1 MQVVNHLCKSQRN
14 FWLTECD
21 FQQFH
26 HLVVGEIFRRN
37 QKTFQHSGTG
47 TQSMHT
53 GFAGQ
58 LRYLML
64 QNFLAVLVVAQLL
77 LGFGFFAAEIGKGG
91 FGLGHGITLLYN
103 ISDIRHFC
111 WFVVHY
117 IQSLR
122 ISWRWL
128 CCFLCT

>member
-58 LRYLML
+58 LRYLVF
-64 QNFLAVLVVAQLL
+64 QNFLTVLVVAKLL
-77 LGFGFFAAEIGKGG
+77 LRFGFLAAEIGEVG
-91 FGLGHGITLLYN
+91 FGN
-103 ISDIRHFC
+103 
-111 WFVVHY
+111 
-117 IQSLR
+117 
-122 ISWRWL
+122 
-128 CCFLCT
+128 